1 MYVQHLTIKGALKR
15 SVGRIS
21 KSFDR
26 TNAVSAASI
35 ACIVSMA
42 CIAPSKAQEYN
53 RVPASYN
60 AQYSQCISYVN
71 SNYEGGSLMSPIRGQ
86 TKAAAWCT
94 CAWNETAD
102 DFRGNLGAFY
112 ETPRGKSILKV
123 CDAYANWGT

>member
-1 MYVQHLTIKGALKR
+1 MGVQFSTIEGAFKR
-15 SVGRIS
+15 AVGCVS
-21 KSFDR
+21 KSFDK
-26 TNAVSAASI
+26 TGAVSAASF
-35 ACIVSMA
+35 ACIFSIA

-53 RVPASYN
+53 RVPASDN

-71 SNYEGGSLMSPIRGQ
+71 SNYEGGSLMSPYAGQ

-94 CAWNETAD
+94 CAWNETSD
-102 DFRGNLGAFY
+102 DFRGNLGTFA